1 VEVHVFVNM
10 LRTLTINTY
19 DLVYKSTCTSQVFR
33 YCKATGQLL
42 SLELEVIG
50 KKSGLGSRTSCRM
63 SWRAIDKRAQLASL
77 QQSIYFPY
85 NLITH
90 SLVSNLSQPII
101 KMPAQ
106 NKPTIILH
114 DKSYTIP
121 TRPTVVVCIDGFDP
135 EYLDSGLDKG
145 ILPTMARWVEK
156 GFHVTAKSAM
166 PSVTNTNNVS
176 IVTGM
181 PPSVHG
187 ISGNYYLDK
196 ATGEERM
203 VLDDSTMIG
212 STILERMGNAGVR
225 VAAVTAK
232 DKLRR
237 IIDHGLK
244 PEKGAICFSAQNAN
258 ECTLAEYGIAD
269 VEEWLGRPTPEQYS
283 ADLSLFVLDAGIKLL
298 SEKRADLFYLT
309 LSDYVQHKHAPGSPK
324 ADEFMQAIDTRL
336 GQLEDL
342 GAKVAVTGDHGMSA
356 KAKTDGEP
364 SVLFLGDFLNEKWPD
379 ADVRVICPIAD
390 PFVKHHGALG
400 GFVRVHIMNDAFEG
414 VEDMI
419 EACSKIPEVE
429 VACSGKEAASRYEM
443 PEDREGDFIAIAKE
457 NAVIGSIKEKHDLS
471 RLGDIKLRSH
481 GGLSEQ
487 EIPLIMSEAPADET
501 TDGGKAWR
509 NFDIFDLVLNK

>member
-1 VEVHVFVNM
+1 MNH
-10 LRTLTINTY
+10 
-19 DLVYKSTCTSQVFR
+19 
-33 YCKATGQLL
+33 
-42 SLELEVIG
+42 
-50 KKSGLGSRTSCRM
+50 
-63 SWRAIDKRAQLASL
+63 
-77 QQSIYFPY
+77 QS
-85 NLITH
+85 
-90 SLVSNLSQPII
+90 
-101 KMPAQ
+101 
-106 NKPTIILH
+106 KPTVALH
-114 DKSYTIP
+114 GKSYTIP
-121 TRPTVVVCIDGFDP
+121 AVPTVVVCIDGFDP
-135 EYLDSGLDKG
+135 EYLVSGLDKG
-145 ILPTMARWVEK
+145 ILPTVARWVDK

-203 VLDDSTMIG
+203 VLDDSTLRG
-212 STILERMGNAGVR
+212 STILERLGNAGVR

-237 IIDHGLK
+237 IINHGLK
-244 PEKGAICFSAQNAN
+244 PENGAICFSAQNAN
-258 ECTLAEYGIAD
+258 ECTLMEHGIAD
-269 VEEWLGRPTPEQYS
+269 VEEWLGRPAPEQYS
-283 ADLSLFVLDAGIKLL
+283 ADLSLFVLDAGVKLL
-298 SEKRADLFYLT
+298 AEKRADFFYLT

-336 GQLEDL
+336 GQLAQL

-364 SVLFLGDFLNEKWPD
+364 SVLFLGDFLNERWPD

-400 GFVRVHIMNDAFEG
+400 GFVRVHVMNDAFNG

-419 EACSKIPEVE
+419 KACRKLPEVE

-443 PEDREGDFIAIAKE
+443 PEDREGDFIAIASE
-457 NAVIGSIKEKHDLS
+457 NAVLGSTKEKHDLS
-471 RLGDIKLRSH
+471 QLGDIKLRSH

-487 EIPLIMSEAPADET
+487 EIPLIMSEALADGAI
-501 TDGGKAWR
+501 DRGKAWR
-509 NFDIFDLVLNK
+509 NFDIFDLVLNQ